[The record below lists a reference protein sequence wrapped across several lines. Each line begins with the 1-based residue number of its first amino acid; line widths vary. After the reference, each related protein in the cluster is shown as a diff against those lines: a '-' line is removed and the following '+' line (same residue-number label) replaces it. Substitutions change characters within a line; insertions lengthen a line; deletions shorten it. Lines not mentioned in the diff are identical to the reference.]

1 MRSKF
6 KWIFTLLVA
15 FTMQFSFAQ
24 QKTVTGTVTSDGAK
38 LPGATVS
45 IAGTQQGT
53 QTDENGKFSIKAAQG
68 DVLEIS
74 FLGKDTKT
82 ATVGAGNVINVVLAT
97 TQNLIDIV
105 VVDGGYKSTT
115 KATSLVSQSTVNA
128 KAIEDRPNVNFLNS
142 LQGQVAGANI
152 SSFSGQPGTN
162 KIDVIIRGQG
172 TIGAST
178 DPLYVIDG
186 VPMSQAFFRNLN
198 GNEIESV
205 TVLKDAAATA
215 IYGNRATN
223 GVISIRTKKGSFKK
237 SFAVNYSSSYG
248 LTEFRGDDY
257 NLPSAIQHLQLQQKG
272 FNEGVGTLAGAF
284 ANTGS
289 YYGGTPL
296 EITVD
301 PNNLEAF
308 SVNTDW
314 KDVFF
319 RTGTTKS
326 HDLSFTSG
334 SENLNNYTS
343 LSYFDQDGIVPTTNF
358 KRFTFRSN
366 FNGKSLNEKFTY
378 GLNVFGAF
386 SRRNQLEQE
395 TRGDIDANV
404 LQNPL
409 AGYIN
414 SPAFVS
420 PSLYQNGQQ
429 LFNDLGNPALD
440 MTPLML
446 LDLYG
451 RNNAPSFFNEIK
463 TIVTGNASYKI
474 SKDLTFSTTAGIDFA
489 DDKRNFAIG
498 PNAYLSI
505 VRASGAGQA
514 FHGLE
519 NQNTT
524 SEFSFNLTNKLTY
537 RKTFLEKHTIE
548 ASAFT
553 EYFKA
558 HRKSFVYQQIGLNPL
573 TWEPGAG
580 TGYLPYSAALPLS
593 YLPGVGATKADAGLL
608 SFFGSLDYDYDER
621 FGIAATLRR
630 DGSYR
635 FVDDNKWG
643 TFWSVGGRWN
653 LSNEEFLKSVNW
665 MNELKLRAS
674 YGTTGNQNV
683 IGRAVTSNLST
694 IFIGN
699 QLVRDLNSSQSGYN
713 NVASFGVSSIANKD
727 LRWEE
732 TQQWNVGL
740 DFGVFKR
747 LSGSFD
753 VYNKRT
759 VDLFVPTPVSAGNG
773 TTSLNTNNGSI
784 ENKGIELA
792 LKYDVLKNTDF
803 KLSVNANG
811 AYNKSAFRDLGVLD
825 GDGDDVFRIGTGTTW
840 RIGGL
845 INEYFNVP
853 YLGVNPANGN
863 LLFMDINGNP
873 TEAPTDADRR
883 ATNKNAL
890 PKYQGGF
897 GLNASY
903 KGFFADALFVY
914 AFGAWKFD
922 SDYDGLMDIRNADLF
937 PVSTDLFNA
946 WTPTNTNTDIPA
958 LAATNY
964 DSGAISDRFLR
975 DASYV
980 RLRNVTLGYSV
991 PNEFL
996 NRTFLKQ
1003 VRFRVMAENILTFTK
1018 WKGFDPESYVTS
1030 QTGYY
1035 PTPKIFTFGVD
1046 VNF

>member
-15 FTMQFSFAQ
+15 LTMQFSFAQ
-24 QKTVTGTVTSDGAK
+24 QKTVTGTVTSEGQPLQGAAVIIK
-38 LPGATVS
+38 
-45 IAGTQQGT
+45 GTQQGT

-68 DVLEIS
+68 DVLEFS
-74 FLGKDTKT
+74 YLDKETKT
-82 ATVGAGNVINVVLAT
+82 ATVGASNTVNVSLVTVAKEIA
-97 TQNLIDIV
+97 II

-115 KATSLVSQSTVNA
+115 KATSVVSQSTVNA

-162 KIDVIIRGQG
+162 KIDVIIRGQSSLN
-172 TIGAST
+172 AST

-223 GVISIRTKKGSFKK
+223 GVISIRTKKGSFRK
-237 SFAVNYSSSYG
+237 SFSVNYSSSYG

-257 NLPSAIQHLQLQQKG
+257 NLPSAIDHMRLQQKG
-272 FNEGVGTLAGAF
+272 FNEGVGALGGSMGVA
-284 ANTGS
+284 GS
-289 YYGGTPL
+289 YFTGTPL
-296 EITVD
+296 ELTVD
-301 PNNLEAF
+301 PTNLEAYAI
-308 SVNTDW
+308 NTDW

-326 HDLSFTSG
+326 HDLSFSAG

-366 FNGKSLNEKFTY
+366 FNGKSVNEKFTY
-378 GLNVFGAF
+378 GLNIFGAY
-386 SRRNQLEQE
+386 SKRNQLEQE
-395 TRGDIDANV
+395 TRAGINSNV

-409 AGYIN
+409 TGYLN
-414 SPAFVS
+414 SPAFVD
-420 PSLYQNGQQ
+420 PSAYQNGQQ
-429 LFNDLGNPALD
+429 LFDDLGNPSLD

-463 TIVTGNASYKI
+463 TIVTGNAAYKL
-474 SKDLTFSTTAGIDFA
+474 SKNLTVSTTAGVDFA

-505 VRASGAGQA
+505 VRASGAGQP

-519 NQNTT
+519 NQSTT
-524 SEFSFNLTNKLTY
+524 SEFSFNITNKLTY

-548 ASAFT
+548 ASVFQ

-558 HRKSFVYQQIGLNPL
+558 HRKSYVYQQIGLNPL

-580 TGYLPYSAALPLS
+580 TGYIPFSTALPLS
-593 YLPGVGATKADAGLL
+593 YAPTVGAGKADAGLL
-608 SFFGSLDYDYDER
+608 SYFASLDYDYNER
-621 FGIAATLRR
+621 FGVAATVRR

-643 TFWSVGGRWN
+643 TFWSVAGRWN
-653 LSNEEFLKSVNW
+653 VSNEEFLKGVNW
-665 MNELKLRAS
+665 MNELKVRAS

-683 IGRAVTSNLST
+683 LARGVDSNTST
-694 IFIGN
+694 IFLGP
-699 QLVRDLNSSQSGYN
+699 QLVRDLNSSQAGYLN
-713 NVASFGVSSIANKD
+713 AASFGVASIANTD

-732 TQQWNVGL
+732 TQQWNAGI
-740 DFGVFKR
+740 DFGIFKR

-759 VDLFVPTPVSAGNG
+759 VDLYVATPISAGNG
-773 TTSLNTNNGSI
+773 ITSLNTNNGSI

-792 LKYDVLKNTDF
+792 LKYDVLKNTKF

-825 GDGDDVFRIGTGTTW
+825 GDGDGIFRLNNDFIY
-840 RIGGL
+840 RIGGP
-845 INEYFNVP
+845 INEYFQVP
-853 YLGVNPANGN
+853 YAGVNPANGN
-863 LLFMDINGNP
+863 LLFTDINGDL
-873 TEAPTDADRR
+873 TESPVDADRR

-897 GLNASY
+897 GFNASY

-914 AFGAWKFD
+914 AFGAWKYD
-922 SDYDGLMDIRNADLF
+922 SDYNSLMDIRNADLF

-946 WTPTNTNTDIPA
+946 WTPNNTNTDVPA
-958 LAATNY
+958 LAATNF
-964 DSGAISDRFLR
+964 DAGDISDRFLR

-980 RLRNVTLGYSV
+980 RLRNITVGYSV

-996 NRTFLKQ
+996 NKTFLKQ

>member
-1 MRSKF
+1 
-6 KWIFTLLVA
+6 
-15 FTMQFSFAQ
+15 MQFSFAQ

-45 IAGTQQGT
+45 ISGTKQGT

-68 DVLEIS
+68 DVLEVS
-74 FLGKDTKT
+74 FLGKDTKNI
-82 ATVGAGNVINVVLAT
+82 TVGAGNVFNVVLST
-97 TQNLIDIV
+97 TNNIITEV
-105 VVDGGYKSTT
+105 IVDGGYRSTS
-115 KATSLVSQSTVNA
+115 KATSLTSQSTVNA
-128 KAIEDRPNVNFLNS
+128 KAIEDRPNVNFLTS
-142 LQGQVAGANI
+142 LQGQIAGANI

-198 GNEIESV
+198 SNEIETV

-237 SFAVNYSSSYG
+237 SFAVNYSSSFG
-248 LTEFRGDDY
+248 VTEFRGDDY
-257 NLPSAIQHLQLQQKG
+257 NLPNAVQHLQLQRKG
-272 FNEGVGTLAGAF
+272 FDEGVGSLASAF
-284 ANTGS
+284 ANSGT
-289 YYGGTPL
+289 YFTGTPL
-296 EITVD
+296 ELTVD
-301 PNNLEAF
+301 TNNLGAYA
-308 SVNTDW
+308 VDTNW
-314 KDVFF
+314 KDVFM
-319 RTGTTKS
+319 RQGTTKS

-334 SENLNNYTS
+334 SENLNNFTS
-343 LSYFDQDGIVPTTNF
+343 LGYFDQDGIVPTTNF
-358 KRFTFRSN
+358 KRFTIRSN
-366 FNGKSLNEKFTY
+366 FNGKSTNEKFTY

-395 TRGDIDANV
+395 TRGDINANV

-409 AGYIN
+409 TGYLN

-420 PSLYQNGQQ
+420 PSLYQSGRQ

-446 LDLYG
+446 MDLYG

-463 TIVTGNASYKI
+463 TIITGNAAYKI
-474 SKDLTFSTTAGIDFA
+474 TKNLTFSSTAGIDFA

-505 VRASGAGQA
+505 VRASGASQP

-519 NQNTT
+519 NQSTT

-537 RKTFLEKHTIE
+537 SKTFLEKHKIE
-548 ASAFT
+548 ASVFT

-558 HRKSFVYQQIGLNPL
+558 HRKTFVYQQIGLNPL
-573 TWEPGAG
+573 TWQPGAG

-608 SFFGSLDYDYDER
+608 SFFGSLDYDYDQR
-621 FGIAATLRR
+621 FGLAVTARR

-635 FVDDNKWG
+635 FVADNKWG

-653 LSNEEFLKSVNW
+653 LSNEEFLRNKSW
-665 MNELKLRAS
+665 LNELKLRGS

-683 IGRAVTSNLST
+683 IGRATTSNLST

-713 NVASFGVSSIANKD
+713 NSPSFGVSSIANED

-740 DFGVFKR
+740 DFGFFNR

-759 VDLFVPTPVSAGNG
+759 VDLYVPTPISAGNG
-773 TTSLNTNNGSI
+773 VTSLNTNNGSM
-784 ENKGIELA
+784 ENKGVELA
-792 LKYDVLKNTDF
+792 LKYDILRDTKF

-811 AYNKSAFRDLGVLD
+811 AYNTSAFRDLGVLD
-825 GDGDDVFRIGTGTTW
+825 PDGDGLFRLNNDFVYRKGA
-840 RIGGL
+840 L

-853 YLGVNPANGN
+853 YIGVNPDNGN
-863 LLFMDINGNP
+863 LLFLDINGNLTETP
-873 TEAPTDADRR
+873 TNADRR
-883 ATNKNAL
+883 ITNKNAL
-890 PKYQGGF
+890 PVYQGGF

-958 LAATNY
+958 LAATNL
-964 DSGAISDRFLR
+964 DAAAISDRFLR

-980 RLRNVTLGYSV
+980 RLRNITVGYSV
-991 PNEFL
+991 PKEFL

-1003 VRFRVMAENILTFTK
+1003 VRFRVMAENLLTFTK

-1035 PTPKIFTFGVD
+1035 PTPRIFTFGVD
-1046 VNF
+1046 INF